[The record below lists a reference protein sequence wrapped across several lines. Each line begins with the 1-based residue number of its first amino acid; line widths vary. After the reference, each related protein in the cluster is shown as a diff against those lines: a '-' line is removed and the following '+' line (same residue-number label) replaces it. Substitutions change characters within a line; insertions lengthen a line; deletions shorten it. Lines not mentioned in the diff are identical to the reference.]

1 MFVRHPHETTMP
13 SLARDY
19 VTASLQA
26 KVHQL
31 QKFLALKLSVPDWS
45 AFQLSTRLP
54 NKQYQELRQDWS
66 LQTVVAAHHLDTERL
81 ELHWQY
87 SNKVVGGPQW

>member
-1 MFVRHPHETTMP
+1 M
-13 SLARDY
+13 
-19 VTASLQA
+19 
-26 KVHQL
+26 
-31 QKFLALKLSVPDWS
+31 S
-45 AFQLSTRLP
+45 ARLP

-81 ELHWQY
+81 ELHWQH